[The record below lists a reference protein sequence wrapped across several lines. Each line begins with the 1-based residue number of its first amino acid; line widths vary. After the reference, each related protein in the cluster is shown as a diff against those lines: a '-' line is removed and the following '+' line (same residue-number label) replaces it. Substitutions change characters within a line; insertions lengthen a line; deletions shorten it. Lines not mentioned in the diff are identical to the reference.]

1 MTTLVLSF
9 LVSLVVNLLAVRAV
23 QHRSAWPIVGSAAPQ
38 DVHVRPAPR
47 IGGLSLFAA
56 ATSAFAWAQTQDVPG
71 SDQRAMWCL
80 AIAALPTFLS
90 GLAEDVVRNV
100 SPRRRLVL
108 TVASAALGVWLL
120 DAVLK
125 RTDIPGLDSLIVWYP
140 VAVALTLLAVTG
152 VSNAINIIDGF
163 NGLASMCVLFM
174 LLALAYVAYQVD
186 DSFVYQTALI
196 LAGAVLGFF
205 VWNYPAGMIFLGD
218 GGAYFLGFVVA
229 ELGVVL
235 IGRNPQVSPLFPLL
249 LCVYPIFET
258 LFSMYRRSVVRG
270 VAAAAPD
277 GIHLHTLI
285 YRRVVRTALTR
296 KGEQRTTALNSMT
309 SPYLWALCLTSVI
322 PSVLWWRNSAIMA
335 MFIGLFAIAYVLLY
349 CRILKFKTPRWLLRR
364 RRGPIP
370 GNQRRQPSP

>member
-1 MTTLVLSF
+1 MTPIVLSF
-9 LVSLVVNLLAVRAV
+9 VVSLVVNLLAVRSA
-23 QHRSAWPIVGSAAPQ
+23 QHRLAWPAGGSTAPQ

-56 ATSAFAWAQTQDVPG
+56 VTVAFGWAQMREMPG
-71 SDQRAMWCL
+71 TEQRAMWCL
-80 AIAALPTFLS
+80 AVAALPTFLS
-90 GLAEDVVRNV
+90 GLVEDVVRNV

-108 TVASAALGVWLL
+108 TVVSAGLGVWLL

-125 RTDIPGLDSLIVWYP
+125 RTDIPGLDNVIVWYP

-205 VWNYPAGMIFLGD
+205 VWNFPAGMIFLGD

-285 YRRVVRTALTR
+285 YRRVVRASLTKR
-296 KGEQRTTALNSMT
+296 GGRPTALNSMT

-335 MFIGLFAIAYVLLY
+335 SFIGLFAITYVLLY
-349 CRILKFKTPRWLLRR
+349 CRILKFKTPKWLLRR
-364 RRGPIP
+364 R
-370 GNQRRQPSP
+370 